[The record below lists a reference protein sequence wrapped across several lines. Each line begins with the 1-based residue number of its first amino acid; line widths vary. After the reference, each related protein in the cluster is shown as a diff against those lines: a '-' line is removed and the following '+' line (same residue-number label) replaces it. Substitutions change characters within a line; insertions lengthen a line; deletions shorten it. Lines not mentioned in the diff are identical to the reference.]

1 MPNPEPAPLGQDDL
15 HEILQAALTRLF
27 AEEMDILAADVSERT
42 ICAALAPMLRPSF
55 PHHRV
60 HAEYN
65 RRGIEPK
72 QVRMPDADGN
82 LTLNR
87 VFPDLIVHQPGHDRE
102 NLLIIEVKKTTNR
115 DPDDADL
122 AKLDQMRQQIGYR
135 FAVFLRI
142 SAGPNCTLQDCRI
155 RWV

>member
-1 MPNPEPAPLGQDDL
+1 MPNAEPMPLEQNDL
-15 HEILQAALTRLF
+15 DEILQTALARLF
-27 AEEMDILAADVSERT
+27 EEERDILERDASERA
-42 ICAALAPMLRPSF
+42 ICAALLPILRPSF

-72 QVRMPDADGN
+72 EVRMPDADGN
-82 LTLNR
+82 LTMGR

-115 DPDDADL
+115 DPEDADL
-122 AKLDQMRQQIGYR
+122 AKLEQMRRQIGYR
-135 FAVFLRI
+135 FGVFLRI
-142 SAGPNCTLQDCRI
+142 SAGPNCAVQQCRI
-155 RWV
+155 RWL